1 MDPTQCVA
9 GNYLMKSL
17 FIQTISLFVIT
28 GYPQIDK
35 IPCVYTVSDQLAYAF
50 TWQKFR
56 ICKFVSFNLMKNK

>member
-35 IPCVYTVSDQLAYAF
+35 IPCVYTVSDQLA
-50 TWQKFR
+50 TH
-56 ICKFVSFNLMKNK
+56 LHGKNSEFASYCHLTS